1 MGGKSRE
8 SARQERR
15 RKAWWEVQTRTTPV
29 APLDEATARELVA
42 AIDKNRSS
50 SFGIEKLCRFDLDA
64 PVGPVAPWVKRSD
77 GGRLS
82 LVRYAALRGRLQ
94 IVAMLLRGGASAASF
109 AAGLGDGEA
118 GAVAAARGPLAALA
132 GRETAA
138 VFVAAARMAEG
149 ARARGVA
156 ADFAWLWVVETR
168 IQPGNHRRVDWAGC
182 GCAVSDPLPALCARR
197 REGECLRCPACGAL
211 GGLAA
216 PVFDAAPEVFDVAGA
231 AEASRAR
238 WLALDDRRRKKRS
251 DTLHGACRR
260 GDALKVRRLVV
271 EGCDVDAPDDCGL
284 TPALV
289 AALRRDAATVEALR
303 EAGADVDG
311 ASAVSTPDGRRV
323 RPGELLAAG
332 ADDAVGPA
340 PIGLEV
346 VALAAADA
354 YVVRRCVS
362 GAEVAALRALFAAAP
377 PASGGGRQCGLERR
391 HFVDA
396 RGWLRRV
403 VRRALPAAL
412 VAPRCKFVRYVDGGA
427 EMAPHVDLSKPTCD
441 ILDAPPGSSTS
452 TTHTW
457 VLYLEDCPNGGAT
470 ATLADVR
477 DRLSTL
483 DVVFPEVG
491 KLLVFPHRQPHAGRP
506 TSPEDPPKLIA
517 RGELLMVS

>member
-1 MGGKSRE
+1 M
-8 SARQERR
+8 
-15 RKAWWEVQTRTTPV
+15 
-29 APLDEATARELVA
+29 
-42 AIDKNRSS
+42 
-50 SFGIEKLCRFDLDA
+50 
-64 PVGPVAPWVKRSD
+64 
-77 GGRLS
+77 
-82 LVRYAALRGRLQ
+82 RYAALRGRLQ

-182 GCAVSDPLPALCARR
+182 GCAVADPFPALRARR
-197 REGECLRCPACGAL
+197 KEGECLRCPACGAL

-231 AEASRAR
+231 AAASRAR
-238 WLALDDRRRKKRS
+238 WLALDDKRRKKRS

-289 AALRRDAATVEALR
+289 AALRRDAATVAALR

-346 VALAAADA
+346 APLAAADA

-362 GAEVAALRALFAAAP
+362 DSEVVEPAHVAVPAGDGVGELRRHMVVAAFGGKDARAQGEGTKDA
-377 PASGGGRQCGLERR
+377 GGRASCGST
-391 HFVDA
+391 
-396 RGWLRRV
+396 
-403 VRRALPAAL
+403 RAS
-412 VAPRCKFVRYVDGGA
+412 PRSGPCSG
-427 EMAPHVDLSKPTCD
+427 P
-441 ILDAPPGSSTS
+441 
-452 TTHTW
+452 
-457 VLYLEDCPNGGAT
+457 
-470 ATLADVR
+470 
-477 DRLSTL
+477 
-483 DVVFPEVG
+483 
-491 KLLVFPHRQPHAGRP
+491 GRP
-506 TSPEDPPKLIA
+506 APAGPRRTCRTTRSRRRPS
-517 RGELLMVS
+517 R